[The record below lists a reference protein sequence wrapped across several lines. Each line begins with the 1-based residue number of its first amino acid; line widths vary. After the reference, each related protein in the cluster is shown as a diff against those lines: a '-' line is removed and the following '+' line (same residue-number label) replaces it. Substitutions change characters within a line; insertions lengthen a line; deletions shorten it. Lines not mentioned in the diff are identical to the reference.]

1 MHFNQPNLMILG
13 ALLAAFVLVF
23 RSGEKIP
30 AFIALAV
37 AALEALIAF
46 RLVTIKGPASLG
58 LILAILLAAAG
69 IWSWMRATSKPA
81 VTAATVVALVGVI
94 QVLRSLDILV

>member
-23 RSGEKIP
+23 RSGEKVP

-58 LILAILLAAAG
+58 LILAVLLAAAG
-69 IWSWMRATSKPA
+69 IWSWMRAASKPA